1 MSKST
6 KYLPN
11 EFKTFNNAFESLSRR
26 HGYYYVFEDFL
37 DLYINAWCFDYQFN
51 RELIQ
56 NRYTLEERQQF
67 TLMMYEVIKILDK
80 EIQSDSDCYDFF
92 GTFYESAALSK
103 QKGFAQFFTPMPICN
118 FMAQIVAPNNNE
130 TFSDPC
136 CGSGRFS
143 LASNSV
149 SLGSF
154 HFLVDLDFTCAK
166 MATLN
171 LMHHG
176 IHGIV
181 IADNGL
187 FPGNDFKGAFV
198 VNRKLPKTG
207 IPQIEYIDNA
217 QQAYNYVRYTIN
229 PFDMVR
235 DLFPRTNKTHTSSPK
250 TTDDYEDI
258 KTMLNEK
265 TGQFSMF

>member
-1 MSKST
+1 MSK
-6 KYLPN
+6 
-11 EFKTFNNAFESLSRR
+11 KTHISHEIKDFNNIFESLSRR
-26 HGYYYVFEDFL
+26 HSYYYVFEDFL

-56 NRYTLEERQQF
+56 ERYTLEERQKF
-67 TLMMYEVIKILDK
+67 TLMMYEVIKILDNK
-80 EIQSDSDCYDFF
+80 IQSDSDWYDFF
-92 GTFYESAALSK
+92 GTFYESASLSK
-103 QKGFAQFFTPMPICN
+103 QKGFSQFFTPAPICN
-118 FMAQIVAPNNNE
+118 FMAQIVAPNSNE
-130 TFSDPC
+130 RFCDNC

-143 LASNSV
+143 LATNSV
-149 SLGSF
+149 SLGNF

-187 FPGNDFKGAFV
+187 FPAKDFKGAFV
-198 VNRKLPKTG
+198 VNRKLHETG
-207 IPQIEYIDNA
+207 IPQVEYIDDVH
-217 QQAYNYVRYTIN
+217 QAYNYVRYTIN
-229 PFDMVR
+229 PFEMVK
-235 DLFPRTNKTHTSSPK
+235 DLFPRKKETSSQK

-258 KTMLNEK
+258 KSILNEK

>member
-11 EFKTFNNAFESLSRR
+11 EFKVFNDIFQSLSRR

-37 DLYINAWCFDYQFN
+37 DLYLNAWCFNYQFN

-56 NRYTLEERQQF
+56 SRYKLEERQQF

-80 EIQSDSDCYDFF
+80 EIQSDSDWYDFF

-103 QKGFAQFFTPMPICN
+103 QKGFAQFFTPAPICT

-149 SLGSF
+149 SLGGF
-154 HFLVDLDFTCAK
+154 HFLVDLDVT
-166 MATLN
+166 
-171 LMHHG
+171 
-176 IHGIV
+176 
-181 IADNGL
+181 
-187 FPGNDFKGAFV
+187 
-198 VNRKLPKTG
+198 
-207 IPQIEYIDNA
+207 
-217 QQAYNYVRYTIN
+217 
-229 PFDMVR
+229 
-235 DLFPRTNKTHTSSPK
+235 
-250 TTDDYEDI
+250 
-258 KTMLNEK
+258 
-265 TGQFSMF
+265 